1 MQLNFLGGSA
11 VNAYYPG
18 IIYIVQKKNRYA
30 VLLLATWRPVEEML
44 KITGEGDDFDLS
56 DALDVSTS
64 PKQPGIPTKK
74 PHLGEDSL
82 NDPEGDPRKPPPAQ
96 PGGTGNGDGNF
107 KDTDLLDG
115 KSPPETSGGESDKK
129 KSDGDAEASQGVIP
143 GIISA
148 VVVAVVGA
156 VSSFIAYQKKKLCFK
171 SSGDQENVNME
182 SHQGAQAEPPVQR
195 TLLKEDA
202 R

>member
-1 MQLNFLGGSA
+1 MQRRRLALLAFLA
-11 VNAYYPG
+11 C
-18 IIYIVQKKNRYA
+18 
-30 VLLLATWRPVEEML
+30 LLLAAR
-44 KITGEGDDFDLS
+44 GEGDDLGLDLA

-64 PKQPGIPTKK
+64 KQPGIPTKK
-74 PHLGEDSL
+74 PHSDDFSLEDALGG
-82 NDPEGDPRKPPPAQ
+82 GDPRKPPPAH
-96 PGGTGNGDGNF
+96 PGGTGNGGGDF

-115 KSPPETSGGESDKK
+115 RSPPETSGGESDKK
-129 KSDGDAEASQGVIP
+129 KSNGDTEASQGVVP

>member
-1 MQLNFLGGSA
+1 MQRRRLALLAFLA
-11 VNAYYPG
+11 C
-18 IIYIVQKKNRYA
+18 
-30 VLLLATWRPVEEML
+30 LLLAAR
-44 KITGEGDDFDLS
+44 GEGDDLGLDLA

-64 PKQPGIPTKK
+64 KQPGIPTKK
-74 PHLGEDSL
+74 PHS
-82 NDPEGDPRKPPPAQ
+82 GDPRKPPPAH
-96 PGGTGNGDGNF
+96 PGGTGNGGGDF

-115 KSPPETSGGESDKK
+115 RSPPETSGGESDKK
-129 KSDGDAEASQGVIP
+129 KSNGDTEASQGVVP

>member
-1 MQLNFLGGSA
+1 MQRRRLALLAFLA
-11 VNAYYPG
+11 C
-18 IIYIVQKKNRYA
+18 
-30 VLLLATWRPVEEML
+30 LLLAAR
-44 KITGEGDDFDLS
+44 GEGDDFDLS

-74 PHLGEDSL
+74 PHL
-82 NDPEGDPRKPPPAQ
+82 GDPRKPPPAQ

>member
-1 MQLNFLGGSA
+1 MQRRRLALLAFLA
-11 VNAYYPG
+11 C
-18 IIYIVQKKNRYA
+18 
-30 VLLLATWRPVEEML
+30 LLLAAR
-44 KITGEGDDFDLS
+44 GEGDDLGLDLA

-64 PKQPGIPTKK
+64 KQPGIPTKK
-74 PHLGEDSL
+74 PHSDDFSLEDALGGGDESL
-82 NDPEGDPRKPPPAQ
+82 SDPEGDPRKPPPAH
-96 PGGTGNGDGNF
+96 PGGTGNGGGDF

-115 KSPPETSGGESDKK
+115 RSPPETSGGESDKK
-129 KSDGDAEASQGVIP
+129 KSNGDTEASQGVVP

>member
-1 MQLNFLGGSA
+1 MQRRRLALLAFLA
-11 VNAYYPG
+11 C
-18 IIYIVQKKNRYA
+18 
-30 VLLLATWRPVEEML
+30 LLLAAR
-44 KITGEGDDFDLS
+44 GEGDDFDLS

-82 NDPEGDPRKPPPAQ
+82 NDPEGNGNSGGDPRKPPPAQ